1 MRFQKIAYAVMRAS
15 APELAWITT
24 KMEAEIKRSWKS
36 GGVGLM
42 FAVLFGVA
50 ISFMLRGTAGIG
62 ELVPQSETFE
72 RARAPDGS
80 PSMSGRSSNLT
91 VVLFTDYRCPACRGS
106 DEAVIKAVQEDGRV
120 DLIVRPVTLFGEE
133 SERAARVALAADKQG
148 RFLAMHRALMS
159 AAKID
164 DAGVAQ
170 AARRAGVN
178 LAQLKADLVHHR
190 HIIDGIINR
199 NRWAAFGLGL
209 AGTPSYLI
217 GRYRVMGALSGDQ
230 LERVFRQARAHDAE
244 LPSSA
249 SKRIET

>member
-1 MRFQKIAYAVMRAS
+1 
-15 APELAWITT
+15 
-24 KMEAEIKRSWKS
+24 MEAEITGSWKS

-42 FAVLFGVA
+42 LAVLFGLA
-50 ISFMLRGTAGIG
+50 ISFMLKATAVIG
-62 ELVPQSETFE
+62 ELTPESETFE

-91 VVLFTDYRCPACRGS
+91 VVLFTDYRCPACRSS

-120 DLIVRPVTLFGEE
+120 DLIVRPLTLFGEE
-133 SERAARVALAADKQG
+133 SERAARVALVADKQG

-164 DAGVAQ
+164 DAGVIQ
-170 AARRAGVN
+170 AARRAGAN
-178 LAQLKADLVHHR
+178 LAQLNADLAGDK
-190 HIIDGIINR
+190 HIIDRTINR
-199 NRWAAFGLGL
+199 NRLAAFGLGL

-244 LPSSA
+244 LSSSA
-249 SKRIET
+249 QKRIET